1 MSFPVIEKIT
11 EAIKNRLFDFD
22 NQVQVIRTEML
33 SDFSP
38 ANKQVVIVQQDP
50 TTNEDYSCHGNPPAQ
65 AFTIPYQIVCIA
77 RQTETSSEAL
87 DSVLSDFAAGAIKT
101 MTTPTAWY
109 QWGGEAIDSKITGME
124 KNVLDGYAT
133 QNILLEVIF
142 RTDENNPYNR
152 R

>member
-1 MSFPVIEKIT
+1 
-11 EAIKNRLFDFD
+11 
-22 NQVQVIRTEML
+22 
-33 SDFSP
+33 
-38 ANKQVVIVQQDP
+38 
-50 TTNEDYSCHGNPPAQ
+50 
-65 AFTIPYQIVCIA
+65 
-77 RQTETSSEAL
+77 L